1 MSSRPQ
7 ESRDALVR
15 ELYAAKV
22 AEEAGGG
29 GFVDLQTAGDI
40 AREGGYAFIGSPFS
54 MYEMLALSWSQSDIC
69 RIQEIQLMPPA
80 LLAFATAKRSPFREI
95 LNQG

>member
-1 MSSRPQ
+1 M
-7 ESRDALVR
+7 VR
-15 ELYAAKV
+15 ELYETKI

-29 GFVDLQTAGDI
+29 GFVDLQAAGDI
-40 AREGGYAFIGSPFS
+40 ARSGRYAFIGSPFA

-69 RIQEIQLMPPA
+69 RIQEIQLMPSG
-80 LLAFATAKRSPFREI
+80 LLSFATAKRSPFREI